1 MKPSHRLG
9 HPQTIEIVVV
19 PLASC
24 HKTKKEVKMKTK
36 EEPEGQEVKIL
47 ILKCE
52 KCGEEYIFD
61 STSRICP
68 ECGGILQKKEAVLRL

>member
-1 MKPSHRLG
+1 LLVVIKPKRG
-9 HPQTIEIVVV
+9 
-19 PLASC
+19 
-24 HKTKKEVKMKTK
+24 VKMKTK
-36 EEPEGQEVKIL
+36 GEPEGQEVKIL

-68 ECGGILQKKEAVLRL
+68 ECGGILEKKEAVLRL

>member
-1 MKPSHRLG
+1 
-9 HPQTIEIVVV
+9 
-19 PLASC
+19 
-24 HKTKKEVKMKTK
+24 MKTK
-36 EEPEGQEVKIL
+36 GEPEGQEVKIL

-68 ECGGILQKKEAVLRL
+68 ECGGILEKKEAVLRL

>member
-1 MKPSHRLG
+1 
-9 HPQTIEIVVV
+9 
-19 PLASC
+19 
-24 HKTKKEVKMKTK
+24 MKTK

-61 STSRICP
+61 STSRNCP
-68 ECGGILQKKEAVLRL
+68 ECGGILEKKEAVLRL

>member
-1 MKPSHRLG
+1 MK
-9 HPQTIEIVVV
+9 
-19 PLASC
+19 
-24 HKTKKEVKMKTK
+24 KKKN
-36 EEPEGQEVKIL
+36 PEGQKVKIL
-47 ILKCE
+47 ILKIE